1 MLRIDVRHRPPH
13 TVRVSLTG
21 DFCADE
27 IAEIRTLIVEVS
39 RSAERVALDL
49 SGIRRVD
56 REAVRFLV
64 SDERRGAELVGC
76 PAYVREW
83 MRCEAT
89 R

>member
-1 MLRIDVRHRPPH
+1 MLRIDVHH
-13 TVRVSLTG
+13 GDSQTVRVALTG
-21 DFCADE
+21 DLCADRITE
-27 IAEIRTLIVEVS
+27 LRSVIGEVS

-49 SGIRRVD
+49 SGLRRVD
-56 REAVRFLV
+56 LEGVRFLV
-64 SDERRGAELVGC
+64 ANGTRATILVGC